1 MNPHTQRMSNIKVF
15 LSGAIA
21 FLVVLVLFFA
31 YQHFSAKETQSD
43 SYNALLE
50 AMTKPIDPASI
61 SWQTYTNEK
70 YGYTIQYPADWIRDV
85 ENDSR
90 YVHLRCDY
98 GKMGEKTCSGL
109 KGFKNPWDYSTGVEI
124 RIEPRD
130 ADTYI
135 KEFKLKRSQ
144 EAYSIDGVKAWK
156 IVGEP
161 EYPGIGI
168 DLDYIHVTKNGVNY
182 VLESPFYPIDKY
194 IIDTFK
200 FVR

>member
-1 MNPHTQRMSNIKVF
+1 MNPHTQRVTNMKVF
-15 LSGAIA
+15 LSGAIL
-21 FLVVLVLFFA
+21 FLVVLALFFA
-31 YQHFSAKETQSD
+31 YQHFSVKEIQTD
-43 SYNALLE
+43 SYSALLE

-70 YGYTIQYPADWIRDV
+70 FGYTVQYPADWIRDE

-98 GKMGEKTCSGL
+98 GTMGEKSFSGL
-109 KGFKNPWDYSTGVEI
+109 KGFRNPWDHSTGVEI
-124 RIEPRD
+124 RIESRD

-161 EYPGIGI
+161 EYPSMGI